1 MTQIYGHE
9 ILLLDSA
16 WTKNRSSDVFFFVSP
31 MREPYKAM
39 QTQTES

>member
-1 MTQIYGHE
+1 MDMKYCYSTVLEPRIE
-9 ILLLDSA
+9 AAMS
-16 WTKNRSSDVFFFVSP
+16 FFVSP